1 MADTKEEK
9 KKEPIIEMGTP
20 AMVALEVPAPV
31 EEKPKR
37 KRKTTKKKKQE
48 EYAELEQN
56 LNMMLMTLSGMAASR
71 DPVWQLAPEE
81 IEAVAKPGSRILARM
96 GAEDEANKNADY
108 ILLVVAVAGIMIPRI
123 MIIKAKGGAKSARQP
138 GPDEPK
144 RPVASGSREN
154 AGTGPRRNSNNVK
167 ELLPGLA

>member
-1 MADTKEEK
+1 MVED
-9 KKEPIIEMGTP
+9 KKETIIEMGTP
-20 AMVALEVPAPV
+20 VPV
-31 EEKPKR
+31 ELDVPVPEDKPKR
-37 KRKTTKKKKQE
+37 KRASKKVKLE
-48 EYAELEQN
+48 EYKELEQN
-56 LNMMLMTLSGMAASR
+56 ISMMLMTLSGMAASR

-138 GPDEPK
+138 GPDEPQ